1 MNALQFWLPWF
12 IRLCPDLLRLKM
24 NPSDELGMWNFLYE
38 AVKHAESGGI
48 LQSEMK
54 DGVIVCLLCM

>member
-1 MNALQFWLPWF
+1 
-12 IRLCPDLLRLKM
+12 M